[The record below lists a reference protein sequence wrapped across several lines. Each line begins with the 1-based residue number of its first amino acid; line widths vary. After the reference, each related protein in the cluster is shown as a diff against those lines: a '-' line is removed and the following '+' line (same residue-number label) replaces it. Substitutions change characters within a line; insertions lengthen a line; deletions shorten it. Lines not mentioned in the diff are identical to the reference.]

1 MKKKKS
7 SGGGGANW
15 MDTYGD
21 MVTLLLCFFV
31 LLYSMSTISEDKWKA
46 IVQSFNPGSLQ
57 TVTET
62 SGNLGPIADPMDIQ
76 ESDNLDEI
84 DVNQLEEMQQ
94 EVNDALQELY
104 ETLQSYV
111 EESGM
116 QQSIV
121 VTKGDGYVFISFND
135 AVFFNGDSAVLRED
149 GKVVLDVVSAA
160 LNRAA
165 PYLDEV
171 RVMGHTAQAV
181 KDQPNTIV
189 GDRTLASNR
198 ANNAVIYIQ
207 ERTQENLS
215 PARLIGV
222 GYGQWRPVDLNDT
235 EEQRVHNRRVEILI
249 TGQDLL
255 NQLGDSIQQYYT
267 SRTGGE
273 VGNKPYTEDG
283 ASAEGD
289 ADAEGG
295 TS

>member
-1 MKKKKS
+1 
-7 SGGGGANW
+7 
-15 MDTYGD
+15 
-21 MVTLLLCFFV
+21 
-31 LLYSMSTISEDKWKA
+31 
-46 IVQSFNPGSLQ
+46 
-57 TVTET
+57 
-62 SGNLGPIADPMDIQ
+62 
-76 ESDNLDEI
+76 
-84 DVNQLEEMQQ
+84 
-94 EVNDALQELY
+94 
-104 ETLQSYV
+104 
-111 EESGM
+111 M

-160 LNRAA
+160 LNGAA

-171 RVMGHTAQAV
+171 RVMGHTAQALP
-181 KDQPNTIV
+181 DQPNTIV

-222 GYGQWRPVDLNDT
+222 GYGQWRPVDGNET

-267 SRTGGE
+267 SRDGGE
-273 VGNKPYTEDG
+273 IGNKPYSEDTAG
-283 ASAEGD
+283 ADGGT
-289 ADAEGG
+289 DAEG
-295 TS
+295 TANE

>member
-46 IVQSFNPGSLQ
+46 IVQSFNPGALE
-57 TVTET
+57 TVTEN

-76 ESDNLDEI
+76 QSDNLAEI
-84 DVNQLEEMQQ
+84 DIEQLEEMQS
-94 EVNDALQELY
+94 EVEDAMQELY
-104 ETLQSYV
+104 ETLRSYV

-116 QQSIV
+116 QDTIV
-121 VTKGDGYVFISFND
+121 VTKGDGYVFISFSD

-149 GKVVLDVVSAA
+149 GKIVLDVVSDA

-171 RVMGHTAQAV
+171 RIMGHTAQALP
-181 KDQPNTIV
+181 DQPNTIV

-222 GYGQWRPVDLNDT
+222 GYGQWRPVDENNT

-273 VGNKPYTEDG
+273 IGNKSYP
-283 ASAEGD
+283 EGD
-289 ADAEGG
+289 TSAEGG
-295 TS
+295 TDAEGSTS

>member
-46 IVQSFNPGSLQ
+46 IVQSFNPGAIEAI
-57 TVTET
+57 TET
-62 SGNLGPIADPMDIQ
+62 SGNLGPLADFEEIQ

-84 DVNQLEEMQQ
+84 DINKLEEMQQ

-116 QQSIV
+116 QNSIV

-149 GKVVLDVVSAA
+149 GKVVLDVVSDA

-171 RVMGHTAQAV
+171 RIMGHTAQALP
-181 KDQPNTIV
+181 DQPNTIV

-222 GYGQWRPVDLNDT
+222 GYGQWRPVDGNDT

-267 SRTGGE
+267 SRDGGE
-273 VGNKPYTEDG
+273 IGNKPYTESD
-283 ASAEGD
+283 ANAEGG
-289 ADAEGG
+289 ADAEGS

>member
-46 IVQSFNPGSLQ
+46 IVQSFNPGAIE

-62 SGNLGPIADPMDIQ
+62 SGDLGPLAEPSDIQ

-84 DVNQLEEMQQ
+84 DINKLEEMQS
-94 EVNDALQELY
+94 EVDDALQELY
-104 ETLQSYV
+104 ETLQRYV

-116 QQSIV
+116 QNSIV

-171 RVMGHTAQAV
+171 RVMGHTAQAL

-222 GYGQWRPVDLNDT
+222 GYGQWRPVDLNNT

-273 VGNKPYTEDG
+273 VGTKPYTEDG